1 MKKYKRGYNMKKGCR
16 KIIAMMSVVTMLF
29 AYSLTADAACVTCVA
44 KDNKPDNWNYVG
56 TVNSTHG
63 TFHPYPKVITATGEV
78 LEWGTC
84 ETVVYTDKYVLPCRN
99 CSSPVDTK
107 YVTREVHT
115 VGH

>member
-1 MKKYKRGYNMKKGCR
+1 MKKEGR
-16 KIIAMMSVVTMLF
+16 KIVAMMSVVTMLF

-44 KDNKPDNWNYVG
+44 KDDIPQNWNFAG
-56 TVNSTHG
+56 TVNATHG
-63 TFHPYPKVITATGEV
+63 TFHPYPTVITATGEV

-99 CSSPVDTK
+99 CSSTTRTK

-115 VGH
+115 VAH